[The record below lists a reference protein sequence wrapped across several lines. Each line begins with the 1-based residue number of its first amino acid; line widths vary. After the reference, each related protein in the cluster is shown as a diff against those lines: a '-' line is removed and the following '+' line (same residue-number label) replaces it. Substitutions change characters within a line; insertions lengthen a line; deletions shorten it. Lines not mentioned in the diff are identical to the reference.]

1 MIALAT
7 FLLAT
12 PFFGLSLDAP
22 LATTGPHLE
31 SVSAHVDLTPAL
43 VAAALA
49 DDDSASED
57 EGEGGSASE
66 SGSASMDDEERV
78 YQEESSRR
86 VALAKQHRL
95 LGMATWVAMTLT
107 VALGTIQYYNLYG
120 FGADIGSNPCV
131 EGKAIFGQEQ
141 CTGTP
146 WPHLV
151 GAGITTALYTT
162 TFTLALM
169 MPDPDDLAN
178 AKGEFA
184 STVRLHKTLRWV
196 HLGGMVAQIA
206 LGIVIANTGD
216 RANDYGTLQAL
227 STAHLAAGV
236 ITYGALTWAGALMT
250 F

>member
-1 MIALAT
+1 MIALVT

-12 PFFGLSLDAP
+12 PVFGLSLDAP
-22 LATTGPHLE
+22 PATTAPRLE

-49 DDDSASED
+49 EDDSASE
-57 EGEGGSASE
+57 GEGD
-66 SGSASMDDEERV
+66 SGSKDDEERV
-78 YQEESSRR
+78 YKQESARR

-95 LGMATWVAMTLT
+95 LGVSTWVAMTLT

-120 FGADIGSNPCV
+120 FGADIGHNPCV
-131 EGKAIFGQEQ
+131 QGKAIFGQEQ
-141 CTGTP
+141 CSGTP

-151 GAGITTALYTT
+151 AAGVTTALYTT

-184 STVRLHKTLRWV
+184 STVRLHKLLRWV
-196 HLGGMVAQIA
+196 HFGGMIAQIV
-206 LGIVIANTGD
+206 LGVIIANDMAGD

>member
-12 PFFGLSLDAP
+12 PIFGLSLDAP
-22 LATTGPHLE
+22 LATPGPRLT

-43 VAAALA
+43 VAAARA
-49 DDDSASED
+49 EDDSASEGD
-57 EGEGGSASE
+57 GEGDSASR
-66 SGSASMDDEERV
+66 DDEERV

-86 VALAKQHRL
+86 VALAKQHRM
-95 LGMATWVAMTLT
+95 LGVATWVAMTLT

-120 FGADIGSNPCV
+120 FGADIGHNPCV

-151 GAGITTALYTT
+151 AAGVTTALYAT

-184 STVRLHKTLRWV
+184 STVRLHKLLRWV
-196 HLGGMVAQIA
+196 HFGGMVAQIA

>member
-1 MIALAT
+1 MIALVT

-12 PFFGLSLDAP
+12 PLFGLSLDAP
-22 LATTGPHLE
+22 LATAGPRLE
-31 SVSAHVDLTPAL
+31 SVSMSAHVDLTPAL
-43 VAAALA
+43 VAAGLVQ
-49 DDDSASED
+49 DDSGSQG
-57 EGEGGSASE
+57 EGEGD
-66 SGSASMDDEERV
+66 SGSRADEERV

-86 VALAKQHRL
+86 VELAKQHRL
-95 LGMATWVAMTLT
+95 LGMATWVAMTMT

-131 EGKAIFGQEQ
+131 EGNAIFGQEQ
-141 CTGTP
+141 CSGTP

-151 GAGITTALYTT
+151 AAGVTTALYTT

-169 MPDPDDLAN
+169 MPDPDDLSN

-184 STVRLHKTLRWV
+184 STVRLHKLLRWV
-196 HLGGMVAQIA
+196 HFGGMIAQIV
-206 LGIVIANTGD
+206 LGVIIANDMAGD